1 MKILGVSLLIFI
13 VLAGFSV
20 WSNFLI
26 GLNFENSFKN
36 TMNPFVVK
44 DTPEFV
50 LFLILL
56 FFFFA
61 GPIVTSVKQSKKGK
75 EKNQQKS

>member
-1 MKILGVSLLIFI
+1 MKILGISLLIFI
-13 VLAGFSV
+13 VLAGFSI
-20 WSNFLI
+20 WSNFQI

-50 LFLILL
+50 LFLILV

-61 GPIVTSVKQSKKGK
+61 GPIVTAVKQSKKGK
-75 EKNQQKS
+75 AKKQQKS